1 MITYKGYQAAIS
13 FDHGAEVFHGEVVG
27 TRDVIF
33 FEATSVEEL
42 KREFQFSIDDYLSM
56 CAEQGQPPDNRSP
69 ARSRCG
75 SVRKLTA
82 PRPLQPRPRERASTH
97 GWPPSSSEQCKVLEQ
112 RLRFLL
118 EADKLKQVLRRN
130 VILGKHRRENSA
142 EHSWHLTLMALVLV
156 DHAAV
161 RNLDLLRVLKMLVV
175 HDLVEID
182 AGDTFAYDEAAKRDQ
197 QEREE
202 RAAERI
208 FALLPAGQ
216 AAEMRDLWDEF
227 EASQSPE
234 AQFALALDRLQPML
248 LNYFNG
254 GPGWQEHRVT
264 ARQVRAVNACMEQGA
279 PELWDYAQG
288 MVTACGRTR
297 LPRAVRAVPGG
308 P

>member
-1 MITYKGYQAAIS
+1 
-13 FDHGAEVFHGEVVG
+13 
-27 TRDVIF
+27 
-33 FEATSVEEL
+33 
-42 KREFQFSIDDYLSM
+42 
-56 CAEQGQPPDNRSP
+56 
-69 ARSRCG
+69 
-75 SVRKLTA
+75 
-82 PRPLQPRPRERASTH
+82 
-97 GWPPSSSEQCKVLEQ
+97 
-112 RLRFLL
+112 
-118 EADKLKQVLRRN
+118 
-130 VILGKHRRENSA
+130 
-142 EHSWHLTLMALVLV
+142 MALVLV

-254 GPGWQEHRVT
+254 GPGWQEHQRD
-264 ARQVRAVNACMEQGA
+264 RAPGA
-279 PELWDYAQG
+279 GGQRLHGTGLPGAVGLRTGDG
-288 MVTACGRTR
+288 GRSGRTR
-297 LPRAVRAVPGG
+297 LPRAVIGLG
-308 P
+308 LE

>member
-1 MITYKGYQAAIS
+1 M
-13 FDHGAEVFHGEVVG
+13 D
-27 TRDVIF
+27 
-33 FEATSVEEL
+33 
-42 KREFQFSIDDYLSM
+42 EFP
-56 CAEQGQPPDNRSP
+56 GQL
-69 ARSRCG
+69 G
-75 SVRKLTA
+75 
-82 PRPLQPRPRERASTH
+82 
-97 GWPPSSSEQCKVLEQ
+97 Q

-130 VILGKHRRENSA
+130 VVLGKQRRENSA

-156 DHAAV
+156 DHGAV

-208 FALLPAGQ
+208 FALLPAEQ

-248 LNYFNG
+248 LNYFNR

-264 ARQVRAVNACMEQGA
+264 ARQVRAVNACMEQGS
-279 PELWDYAQG
+279 PELWEYAQR
-288 MVTACGRTR
+288 MVTD
-297 LPRAVRAVPGG
+297 AVERGFLAP
-308 P
+308 